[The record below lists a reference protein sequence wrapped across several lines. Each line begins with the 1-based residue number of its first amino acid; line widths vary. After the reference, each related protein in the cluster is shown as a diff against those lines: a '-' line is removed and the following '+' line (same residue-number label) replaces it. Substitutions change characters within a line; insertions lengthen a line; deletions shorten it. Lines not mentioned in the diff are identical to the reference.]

1 MAADGNCEFLVVA
14 HIIHGREPVWPEV
27 CQRLL
32 DHPNRN
38 PTGRLH
44 DITVT
49 PGVVA
54 SLHSLSGEPYA
65 LRWPIWDRSKWVDSD
80 KHAQLTTDAYD
91 VFVAIVYSNVVI

>member
-1 MAADGNCEFLVVA
+1 MATEDFVLWLISYTVGNPCGLKSA
-14 HIIHGREPVWPEV
+14 R
-27 CQRLL
+27 RLL

-38 PTGRLH
+38 PTRRLH